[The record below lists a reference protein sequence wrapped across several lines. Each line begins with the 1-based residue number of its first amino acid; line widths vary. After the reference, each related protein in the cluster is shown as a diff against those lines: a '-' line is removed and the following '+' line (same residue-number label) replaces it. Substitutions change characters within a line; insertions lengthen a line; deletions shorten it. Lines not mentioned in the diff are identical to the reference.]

1 MFDTQPVAPGSD
13 NIFPR
18 FYMKPVHNPFRS
30 NAEGRP
36 IYDDK
41 EYVEINIGGD
51 KNTQIDCRV
60 TDEHRERWPTL
71 YAKFKAGVEQAPD
84 GTPLEQWAL
93 LSPAQVA
100 EFKALHIYTVEAFAA
115 VNDGQLRN
123 MGMGARSI
131 RDRAILFVEQA
142 AGAEPVLKL
151 QSALESLQG
160 QMAVMQKTI
169 DDQAT
174 ALKSHR
180 PVAEAAE

>member
-18 FYMKPVHNPFRS
+18 FYLKAMHQEARS

-36 IYDDK
+36 IYEDK
-41 EYVEINIGGD
+41 EYVSISIGGD
-51 KNTQIDCRV
+51 KNTQVDRKV
-60 TDEHRERWPTL
+60 SDEDRARWPTL

-100 EFKALHIYTVEAFAA
+100 EFKALHVYTVEAFAA
-115 VNDGQLRN
+115 VNDAQLRN
-123 MGMGARSI
+123 MGMGARQI
-131 RDRAILFVEQA
+131 RDRAILFIEQA

-151 QSALESLQG
+151 QSALESMQA
-160 QMAVMQKTI
+160 QMTVMQKTI
-169 DDQAT
+169 EDQAS
-174 ALKSHR
+174 ALKSR
-180 PVAEAAE
+180 PVLSEAAE